1 MVRLLFILLIAC
13 SITSALSFIAGYLAG
28 RTHEQ
33 LKCKE
38 TIAEYFREHETE
50 EIK

>member
-1 MVRLLFILLIAC
+1 MIRLLFILLIAC
-13 SITSALSFIAGYLAG
+13 SITGTFTFIAGYLAG

>member
-33 LKCKE
+33 IRCKE
-38 TIAEYFREHETE
+38 NISEYFREHETE

>member
-13 SITSALSFIAGYLAG
+13 ALTGLFSFTAGYLAG

-33 LKCKE
+33 LKLKQ
-38 TIAEYFREHETE
+38 TIAEYFGEQSQE
-50 EIK
+50 E

>member
-13 SITSALSFIAGYLAG
+13 SITSALSFFAGYMAG

>member
-13 SITSALSFIAGYLAG
+13 SITGAFAFIAGYLAG

-33 LKCKE
+33 IKIKQ
-38 TIAEYFREHETE
+38 TIAEYYGEYETE